1 MPMSAALGAD
11 FDAKQYVR
19 IQPRAKIS
27 ARLAAISIALRLATK
42 FMKYA
47 G

>member
-1 MPMSAALGAD
+1 MSAALGES
-11 FDAKQYVR
+11 FGAKQYVL
-19 IQPRAKIS
+19 IQPRAKTS

-42 FMKYA
+42 FMKDA